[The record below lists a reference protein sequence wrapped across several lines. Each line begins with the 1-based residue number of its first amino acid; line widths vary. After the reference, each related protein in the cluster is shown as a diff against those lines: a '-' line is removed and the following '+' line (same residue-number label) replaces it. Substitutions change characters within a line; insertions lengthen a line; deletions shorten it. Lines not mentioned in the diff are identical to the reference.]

1 MHNRVFFRNFA
12 VSSTDM
18 NHSITNIIKL
28 ILIIGVAFLS
38 YSCQRKPQQVRHL
51 GQKQDVDSALII
63 QLQLNTQLA
72 ELADKTC
79 QTAIKTDST
88 HQYTM
93 DNFGFWYTKTI
104 ESYEDIIQEGQTIG
118 IHIQI
123 SNLDGKLIS
132 DATLQTKINA
142 GDLPIAI
149 SRSLKMMRLG
159 EQMRI
164 IAPWYTA
171 YGVEGTSIIKPYSNL
186 LITLTVEQ

>member
-1 MHNRVFFRNFA
+1 M
-12 VSSTDM
+12 
-18 NHSITNIIKL
+18 
-28 ILIIGVAFLS
+28 
-38 YSCQRKPQQVRHL
+38 
-51 GQKQDVDSALII
+51 
-63 QLQLNTQLA
+63 
-72 ELADKTC
+72 
-79 QTAIKTDST
+79 
-88 HQYTM
+88 
-93 DNFGFWYTKTI
+93 
-104 ESYEDIIQEGQTIG
+104 
-118 IHIQI
+118 
-123 SNLDGKLIS
+123 DGKLIS